1 MYRKIGNSL
10 ANGALLFSD
19 VARMVTEI
27 RNGAGERID
36 FTYHHGRPNAPE
48 IVLIGHGVTGNKDR
62 PFVLALA
69 EGLAK
74 AGIPAVRF
82 SFAGNGASEGKFSE
96 STISKEVEDLGSVI
110 DAFKDRELCY
120 IGHSMGGAVGVLRAA
135 KDPRIK
141 ALVSLAG
148 MVHTK
153 AFAEREFGMVKPGEG
168 FMWDDTNCPL
178 SQRYM
183 DDMAKIGTVVES
195 GAKIRVPWLLIHGIE
210 DDVVPLQDS
219 LDIFSRANEP
229 KKLVKLPGANH
240 VFAGEH
246 TTPMVNEV
254 VQWIKSVMA

>member
-1 MYRKIGNSL
+1 MI
-10 ANGALLFSD
+10 A
-19 VARMVTEI
+19 EI

-36 FTYHHGRPNAPE
+36 FTHHHGRPNARE

-62 PFVLALA
+62 PFVVALA

-74 AGIPAVRF
+74 AGITAVRF
-82 SFAGNGASEGKFSE
+82 SFSGNGSSEGKFTE
-96 STISKEVEDLGSVI
+96 STISKEVEDLSSVI
-110 DAFKDRELCY
+110 DAFKDREICY
-120 IGHSMGGAVGVLRAA
+120 VGHSMGGAVGVLRAA
-135 KDPRIK
+135 KDSRIK

-183 DDMAKIGTVVES
+183 DDMSKIGTVVELGS
-195 GAKIRVPWLLIHGIE
+195 QILVPWLLVHGVE

-219 LDIFSRANEP
+219 LDIFAKANEP

-246 TTPMVNEV
+246 TAPMINEV
-254 VQWIKSVMA
+254 VSWIKTQFRA